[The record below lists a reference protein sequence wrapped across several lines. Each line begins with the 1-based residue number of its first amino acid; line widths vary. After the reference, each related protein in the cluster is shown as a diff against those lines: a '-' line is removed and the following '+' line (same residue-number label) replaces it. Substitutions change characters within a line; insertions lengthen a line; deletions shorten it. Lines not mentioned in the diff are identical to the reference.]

1 MIPSKHTIFKLLTV
15 LLTCSFFISS
25 ENILEIYN
33 EALENDPT
41 YKSAEYSYL
50 ADKQIVVQGRAALLP
65 SITLSGST
73 NWNEYYQNDQLQQE
87 YNSFS
92 KSARVSQP
100 LFRLDSWFNF
110 KRSKSLTNAAEADF
124 AYQQQ
129 NLLLRTAELY
139 FGVLR
144 AIDNLNAAI
153 SEEKAIKKQ
162 LDQAQQRYEV
172 GLSAITGVQEAQLAF
187 DLSMAARINNE
198 GNLFSAREALNAL
211 IGREIF
217 SLDELGE
224 NLNVS
229 FPFPNS
235 KEEWVKTA
243 LENNYQLKAAYLRRD
258 AAKSNARSVA
268 SNHLPKIDIVGSG
281 SESETNQFNYEGFEV
296 NGQGIPVPA
305 VTGRRNYS
313 IQLSVPIFQG
323 GAVSSRR
330 KQAYSQF
337 NEADENTLFTERS
350 VIQEVR
356 SQFSNVVTLVA
367 NVNAQRQA
375 VISATSALE
384 ATQVGYKV
392 GTRNIVDLLQAE
404 KNLYSAEKNLAN
416 AKYDYILANLRLA
429 LAAGTI
435 GPNNIVDI
443 NNIPNTTKIQL
454 IRSKDLKRKNTYKK

>member
-1 MIPSKHTIFKLLTV
+1 MDNKINIK
-15 LLTCSFFISS
+15 TCLILFISIAVNS
-25 ENILEIYN
+25 ENILDIYN

-41 YKSAEYSYL
+41 YRAAEYSYL
-50 ADKQIVVQGRAALLP
+50 ADKQILVQGRAALLP

-73 NWNEYYQNDQLQQE
+73 NWNEYYQNDELQQE

-92 KSARVSQP
+92 TNARVSQP
-100 LFRLDSWFNF
+100 LFRLDTWFNF

-124 AYQQQ
+124 AFEQQ

-144 AIDNLNAAI
+144 AIDNLNASI

-172 GLSAITGVQEAQLAF
+172 GLSAITGVQEAQLAY
-187 DLSMAARINNE
+187 DLSKASRISNE
-198 GNLFSAREALNAL
+198 GNLFSSREALNAL

-217 SLDELGE
+217 SLNELGDE
-224 NLNVS
+224 IEIS
-229 FPFPNS
+229 EPFPNS
-235 KEEWVKTA
+235 KEKWVEMA
-243 LENNYQLKAAYLRRD
+243 LKNNFQLKSAYLQRD
-258 AAKSNARSVA
+258 AAKSNARSAA

-281 SESETNQFNYEGFEV
+281 SESETNQFNYEGFSI

-313 IQLSVPIFQG
+313 IQLSMPLFQG
-323 GAVSSRR
+323 GAVNSRR
-330 KQAYSQF
+330 KQAYSQY
-337 NEADENTLFTERS
+337 NQADENTLFTERRI
-350 VIQEVR
+350 IQEVR

-367 NVNAQRQA
+367 NVTAQKQA
-375 VISATSALE
+375 VVSATSALE

-435 GPNNIVDI
+435 EPNDI
-443 NNIPNTTKIQL
+443 IEINSL
-454 IRSKDLKRKNTYKK
+454 LK

>member
-1 MIPSKHTIFKLLTV
+1 MNNKINIK
-15 LLTCSFFISS
+15 TCLIFFISMAVNS
-25 ENILEIYN
+25 ENILDIYN

-41 YKSAEYSYL
+41 YRAAEYSYL
-50 ADKQIVVQGRAALLP
+50 ADKQILVQGRAALLP

-73 NWNEYYQNDQLQQE
+73 NWNEYYQNDELQQD

-92 KSARVSQP
+92 ANARVSQP
-100 LFRLDSWFNF
+100 LFRLDTWFNF

-124 AYQQQ
+124 AFEQQ

-144 AIDNLNAAI
+144 AIDNLNASI

-172 GLSAITGVQEAQLAF
+172 GLSAITGVQEAQLAY
-187 DLSMAARINNE
+187 DLSKASRISNE
-198 GNLFSAREALNAL
+198 GNLFSSREALNAL

-217 SLDELGE
+217 SLNELGDE
-224 NLNVS
+224 IEIS
-229 FPFPNS
+229 EPFPNS
-235 KEEWVKTA
+235 KEKWVEMA
-243 LENNYQLKAAYLRRD
+243 LKNNFQLKSAYLQRD
-258 AAKSNARSVA
+258 AAKSNARSAA

-281 SESETNQFNYEGFEV
+281 SESETNQFNYEGFSI

-313 IQLSVPIFQG
+313 IQLSMPLFQG
-323 GAVSSRR
+323 GAVNSRR
-330 KQAYSQF
+330 KQAYSQY
-337 NEADENTLFTERS
+337 NQADENTLFTERRI
-350 VIQEVR
+350 IQEVR

-367 NVNAQRQA
+367 NVTAQKQA
-375 VISATSALE
+375 VVSATSALE

-435 GPNNIVDI
+435 EPNDI
-443 NNIPNTTKIQL
+443 IEINSL
-454 IRSKDLKRKNTYKK
+454 LK

>member
-1 MIPSKHTIFKLLTV
+1 MSMKINFYNKLLIV
-15 LLTCSFFISS
+15 ILSCSYLSA

-50 ADKQIVVQGRAALLP
+50 ADKEIVVQGTAALLP
-65 SITLSGST
+65 SITLSGTT
-73 NWNEYYQNDQLQQE
+73 NWNEYYQNDVLQQE

-92 KSARVSQP
+92 KSARVTQP
-100 LFRLDSWFNF
+100 LFRLDTWFNF

-124 AYQQQ
+124 AYEQQ

-162 LDQAQQRYEV
+162 LDQAQQRFEV

-187 DLSMAARINNE
+187 DLSKAARISTE

-217 SLDELGE
+217 SLNELGDD
-224 NLNVS
+224 LNVS
-229 FPFPNS
+229 SPYPNS
-235 KEEWVKTA
+235 KEEWVELA
-243 LENNYQLKAAYLRRD
+243 LKNNYQLKASYLRKD
-258 AAKSNARSVA
+258 AAKNNARNAA

-281 SESETNQFNYEGFEV
+281 SDSETNQFNYEGFEI
-296 NGQGIPVPA
+296 NGQGIPIPA
-305 VTGRRNYS
+305 VTGRRNYA
-313 IQLSVPIFQG
+313 IQMSVPIFQG

-330 KQAYSQF
+330 KQAYSQY
-337 NEADENTLFTERS
+337 NQADENSLFTERRI
-350 VIQEVR
+350 IQEVR

-367 NVNAQRQA
+367 NVTAQEQA

-392 GTRNIVDLLQAE
+392 GTRNVVDLLQAE

-435 GPNNIVDI
+435 SPSDIVDI
-443 NNIPNTTKIQL
+443 NNL
-454 IRSKDLKRKNTYKK
+454 LK

>member
-1 MIPSKHTIFKLLTV
+1 MRFNFYLKSLVILFS
-15 LLTCSFFISS
+15 CSYLWA
-25 ENILEIYN
+25 ENILDIYN

-41 YKSAEYSYL
+41 FRAAEYSYL
-50 ADKQIVVQGRAALLP
+50 SDKQIVVQGRAALLP
-65 SITLSGST
+65 SITISGST
-73 NWNEYYQNDQLQQE
+73 NWNEYYQNDILQQD

-100 LFRLDSWFNF
+100 LFRLDTWFNF
-110 KRSKSLTNAAEADF
+110 KRSKSLTDAAEADF
-124 AYQQQ
+124 AYEQQ

-172 GLSAITGVQEAQLAF
+172 GLSAITGVQEAQLAY
-187 DLSMAARINNE
+187 DLSKAARINNE

-224 NLNVS
+224 SLEIS
-229 FPFPNS
+229 SPYPNS
-235 KEEWVKTA
+235 KEEWVKLA
-243 LENNYQLKAAYLRRD
+243 LENNYQLKAAHLRKN
-258 AAKSNARSVA
+258 AAKSNARSAA
-268 SNHLPKIDIVGSG
+268 SDRLPKIDIVGSG
-281 SESETNQFNYEGFEV
+281 SESETNQFNYEGFSI

-305 VTGRRNYS
+305 VTGRRNYA
-313 IQLSVPIFQG
+313 IQLSMPIFQG
-323 GAVSSRR
+323 GAVYSKR
-330 KQAYSQF
+330 KQAYAQY
-337 NEADENTLFTERS
+337 NEADENTLFAERRI
-350 VIQEVR
+350 IQEVR

-367 NVNAQRQA
+367 NVTAQQQA
-375 VISATSALE
+375 VTSATSALE

-392 GTRNIVDLLQAE
+392 GTRNVVDLLQAE

-435 GPNNIVDI
+435 NPSDIVEI
-443 NNIPNTTKIQL
+443 NNL
-454 IRSKDLKRKNTYKK
+454 LK

>member
-1 MIPSKHTIFKLLTV
+1 MAV
-15 LLTCSFFISS
+15 NS
-25 ENILEIYN
+25 ENILDIYN

-41 YKSAEYSYL
+41 YRAAEYSYL
-50 ADKQIVVQGRAALLP
+50 ADKQILVQGRAALLP

-73 NWNEYYQNDQLQQE
+73 NWNEYYQNDELQQE

-92 KSARVSQP
+92 TNARVSQP
-100 LFRLDSWFNF
+100 LFRLDTWFNF

-124 AYQQQ
+124 AFEQQ

-144 AIDNLNAAI
+144 AIDNLNASI

-172 GLSAITGVQEAQLAF
+172 GLSAITGVQEAQLAY
-187 DLSMAARINNE
+187 DLSKASRISNE
-198 GNLFSAREALNAL
+198 GNLFSSREALNAL

-217 SLDELGE
+217 SLNELGDE
-224 NLNVS
+224 IEIS
-229 FPFPNS
+229 EPFPNS
-235 KEEWVKTA
+235 KEKWVEMA
-243 LENNYQLKAAYLRRD
+243 LKNNFQLKSAYLQRD
-258 AAKSNARSVA
+258 AAKSNARSAA

-281 SESETNQFNYEGFEV
+281 SESETNQFNYEGFSI

-313 IQLSVPIFQG
+313 IQLSMPLFQG
-323 GAVSSRR
+323 GAVNSRR
-330 KQAYSQF
+330 KQAYSQY
-337 NEADENTLFTERS
+337 NQADENTLFTERRI
-350 VIQEVR
+350 IQEVR

-367 NVNAQRQA
+367 NVTAQKQA
-375 VISATSALE
+375 VVSATSALE

-435 GPNNIVDI
+435 EPNDI
-443 NNIPNTTKIQL
+443 IEINSCLLYTSPSP
-454 IRSKDLKRKNTYKK
+454 RD

>member
-1 MIPSKHTIFKLLTV
+1 MQNKIYIQLV
-15 LLTCSFFISS
+15 IVYFFGAFLYS
-25 ENILEIYN
+25 EDILEIYN

-41 YKSAEYSYL
+41 YRAAEYSYL
-50 ADKQIVVQGRAALLP
+50 ADKQLVVQGRAALLP
-65 SITLSGST
+65 SLTLNGST
-73 NWNEYYQNDQLQQE
+73 NWNEYYQNDELQQE

-92 KSARVSQP
+92 KSARLSQP

-110 KRSKSLTNAAEADF
+110 KRSKSLTNASEADF
-124 AYQQQ
+124 GYQQQ
-129 NLLLRTAELY
+129 SLLLRTAELY

-144 AIDNLNAAI
+144 AIDNLNASI

-162 LDQAQQRYEV
+162 LDQAKQRYEV

-187 DLSMAARINNE
+187 DLSKAARINNE

-217 SLDELGE
+217 SIDELGE
-224 NLNVS
+224 GLKVS
-229 FPFPNS
+229 SPFPNS

-243 LENNYQLKAAYLRRD
+243 LENNYQLKASYLRKD

-268 SNHLPKIDIVGSG
+268 SNHLPKIDIVGSA

-305 VTGRRNYS
+305 VTGRRNYAIQMS
-313 IQLSVPIFQG
+313 IPIFQG

-330 KQAYSQF
+330 KQAYSQY
-337 NEADENTLFTERS
+337 NEADENTLFAERRI
-350 VIQEVR
+350 IQEVR

-367 NVNAQRQA
+367 NVNAQEQA

-384 ATQVGYKV
+384 ATKVGYNV

-435 GPNNIVDI
+435 SPSDIVEI
-443 NNIPNTTKIQL
+443 N
-454 IRSKDLKRKNTYKK
+454 DLLN

>member
-1 MIPSKHTIFKLLTV
+1 MKINFYNKLLIV
-15 LLTCSFFISS
+15 ILSCSYLSA

-50 ADKQIVVQGRAALLP
+50 ADKEIVVQGRAALLP
-65 SITLSGST
+65 SITLSGTT
-73 NWNEYYQNDQLQQE
+73 NWNEYYQNDILQQE

-92 KSARVSQP
+92 KSARVTQP
-100 LFRLDSWFNF
+100 LFRLDTWFNF

-124 AYQQQ
+124 AYEQQ

-162 LDQAQQRYEV
+162 LDQAQQRFEV

-187 DLSMAARINNE
+187 DLSKAARISTE

-217 SLDELGE
+217 SLNELGDD
-224 NLNVS
+224 LNVS
-229 FPFPNS
+229 SPYPNS
-235 KEEWVKTA
+235 KEEWVELA
-243 LENNYQLKAAYLRRD
+243 LKNNYQLKASYLRKD
-258 AAKSNARSVA
+258 AAKNNARNAA

-281 SESETNQFNYEGFEV
+281 SDSETNQFNYEGFEI
-296 NGQGIPVPA
+296 NGQGIPIPA
-305 VTGRRNYS
+305 VTGRRNYA
-313 IQLSVPIFQG
+313 IQMSVPIFQG

-330 KQAYSQF
+330 KQAYSQY
-337 NEADENTLFTERS
+337 NQADENSLFTERRI
-350 VIQEVR
+350 IQEVR

-367 NVNAQRQA
+367 NVTAQEQA

-392 GTRNIVDLLQAE
+392 GTRNVVDLLQAE

-435 GPNNIVDI
+435 SPSDIVDI
-443 NNIPNTTKIQL
+443 NNL
-454 IRSKDLKRKNTYKK
+454 LK